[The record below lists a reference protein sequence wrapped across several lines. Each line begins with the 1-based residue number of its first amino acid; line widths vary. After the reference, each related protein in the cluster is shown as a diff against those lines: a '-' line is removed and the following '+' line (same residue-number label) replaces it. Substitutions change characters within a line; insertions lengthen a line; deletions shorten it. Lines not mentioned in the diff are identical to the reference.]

1 MLFQDAP
8 PDTSGYMVA
17 GYVIFFAI
25 GLIYVLSLTVRR
37 RNLEQDLRM
46 LESIEAERKHAAAG
60 GSPRGAARAARARP
74 ANRKPLRKK
83 TARRK

>member
-1 MLFQDAP
+1 MFFQDAP

-17 GYVIFFAI
+17 GYVIFSAI
-25 GLIYVLSLTVRR
+25 GLIYVLSLAVRR

-46 LESIEAERKHAAAG
+46 LESIEAERKHPAAG
-60 GSPRGAARAARARP
+60 SLPGGPAKTARARP
-74 ANRKPLRKK
+74 ATRRPARKK